1 MAKKS
6 IAKNY
11 IYNLTYQILII
22 VLPLITTPYLS
33 RVLSAEGI
41 GIYSYTISIVTY
53 FVLFGSLGIAMYA
66 QREIAYIQEN
76 LTKRSKIFWEVFIV
90 RLITLFISMV
100 IFYFTFAFKGDY
112 AIYYKILILEILAN
126 AFDISAFFQGM
137 EEFKKIIKRN
147 LIVKAISI
155 ASIFI
160 FIKQPTD
167 VGKYLLIYSLSNL
180 IGNLSLWIYLPKH
193 ITKVDIRTLELKKHL
208 KPTLLLF
215 IPQIA
220 TQIYTVL
227 DKTMIGSLVIDKA
240 EVGYY
245 EQSQKIVKT
254 ILTIVTSLGTVML
267 PRIANE
273 FANGKLKE
281 IKNNI
286 LTSFNF
292 VYFLSIPMVMGLIA
306 VSKDLIPWFLG
317 KGFEKSIYITYVIS
331 PIILMIGLSS
341 VIGMQYLLPT
351 KRQKQY
357 TVSVI
362 IGAITNLVLNF
373 IFIPK
378 FLSIGAA
385 IGTVIAEV
393 TVTGVQ
399 FYCIRKEFNIREILT
414 MSFKYLL
421 SALIMLIVITIL
433 NSFILT
439 KYSALFR
446 IGMDVVCGMTIYLLV
461 LIILRDQF
469 INKLINK
476 VLKQK
481 NKGEVL

>member
-1 MAKKS
+1 MKKS
-6 IAKNY
+6 FN
-11 IYNLTYQILII
+11 
-22 VLPLITTPYLS
+22 
-33 RVLSAEGI
+33 
-41 GIYSYTISIVTY
+41 
-53 FVLFGSLGIAMYA
+53 M
-66 QREIAYIQEN
+66 
-76 LTKRSKIFWEVFIV
+76 VF
-90 RLITLFISMV
+90 L
-100 IFYFTFAFKGDY
+100 
-112 AIYYKILILEILAN
+112 
-126 AFDISAFFQGM
+126 
-137 EEFKKIIKRN
+137 
-147 LIVKAISI
+147 
-155 ASIFI
+155 
-160 FIKQPTD
+160 
-167 VGKYLLIYSLSNL
+167 
-180 IGNLSLWIYLPKH
+180 
-193 ITKVDIRTLELKKHL
+193 
-208 KPTLLLF
+208 
-215 IPQIA
+215 
-220 TQIYTVL
+220 
-227 DKTMIGSLVIDKA
+227 
-240 EVGYY
+240 
-245 EQSQKIVKT
+245 
-254 ILTIVTSLGTVML
+254 
-267 PRIANE
+267 
-273 FANGKLKE
+273 
-281 IKNNI
+281 
-286 LTSFNF
+286 
-292 VYFLSIPMVMGLIA
+292 LSIPMIFGIVV
-306 VSKDLIPWFLG
+306 VSKSFVPVFFG
-317 KGFEKSIYITYVIS
+317 KGYEKVAILMSVIS
-331 PIILMIGLSS
+331 PIILLIGLSN
-341 VIGMQYLLPT
+341 VTGTQYLLPT